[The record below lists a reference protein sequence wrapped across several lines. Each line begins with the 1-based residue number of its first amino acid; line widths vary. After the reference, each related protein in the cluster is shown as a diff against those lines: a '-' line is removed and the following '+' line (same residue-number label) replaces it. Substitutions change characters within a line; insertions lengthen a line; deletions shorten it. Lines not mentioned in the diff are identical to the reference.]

1 MLLQKHNQYCRLT
14 SQNSFLSEDPLLLT
28 SPVCRNN
35 CSTARVY
42 VSFDQT
48 NCSTQSLIQYP
59 KAHHKELAMTSTE
72 KQRILSQKKEKIRLG
87 GGQDRIDKQ
96 HQSGKMTARERLA
109 RLFDPGTFIETDAFV
124 KNRCTRF
131 GMDKLSFEGESVVTG
146 YGQIEGRVVYAFSQ
160 DFTITGGAL
169 GEMHAKKIV
178 KAMDSAVKIGAP
190 IVGLNDSGGAR
201 IQEAVDA
208 LSGYGDIFYRNSI
221 YSGVIPQISAIMG
234 PCAGG
239 AVYSP
244 ALTDFIFMVDKTS
257 QMFITG
263 PQVIKTVTG
272 EIVSAEE
279 LGGAMTH
286 NRVSGNAHFLSAS
299 EEECLDAIRRLIRYL
314 PGNSLEKSPTLIT
327 PNDLNRTIDTLD
339 TLIPDHP
346 NKPYDILDVIL
357 AIVDNG
363 DFMEYQPYFA
373 CNLVTGLAHINGQAV
388 GIVAN
393 QPKVMAGCLD
403 LNAGD
408 KAARFIRTCD
418 AFNIPLLTFVD
429 VPGFLPGATQE
440 FGGIIRH
447 GAKIL
452 YAYSEATVPKITVI
466 TRKAYGGAYV
476 AMCSKS
482 LGADM
487 VFAWPTAEVAVMGS
501 EGAVNII
508 FKNEIS
514 KAEDKEGVKAKILAD
529 YEAEFATP
537 YKAAERGF
545 VDDVIEPRSTR
556 KRVIDALN
564 MLSGKRERRP
574 GKKHGN
580 IPL

>member
-1 MLLQKHNQYCRLT
+1 MSVNKIELLRSKKT
-14 SQNSFLSEDPLLLT
+14 
-28 SPVCRNN
+28 
-35 CSTARVY
+35 
-42 VSFDQT
+42 
-48 NCSTQSLIQYP
+48 
-59 KAHHKELAMTSTE
+59 KLA
-72 KQRILSQKKEKIRLG
+72 LG
-87 GGQDRIDKQ
+87 GGQERIDKQ
-96 HQSGKMTARERLA
+96 HAKGKMTARERL
-109 RLFDPGTFIETDAFV
+109 LYFFDDHSFVELDAFI
-124 KNRCTRF
+124 KNRCTNF
-131 GMDKLSFEGESVVTG
+131 GMDAMDIEGESVVTG
-146 YGQIEGRVVYAFSQ
+146 YGRVNGRLVYAFSQ
-160 DFTITGGAL
+160 DFTVTGGAL
-169 GEMHAKKIV
+169 GEMHARKVV
-178 KAMDSAVKIGAP
+178 KAMDGAIKVGAP

-208 LSGYGDIFYRNSI
+208 LSGYGDLFFRNAI
-221 YSGVIPQISAIMG
+221 YSGVVPQISAIMG

-244 ALTDFIFMVDKTS
+244 ALTDFIFMVDQTS

-272 EIVSAEE
+272 EQVSAED

-286 NRVSGNAHFLSAS
+286 NSISGNVHFISDSDRDCIDQIKRLLSF
-299 EEECLDAIRRLIRYL
+299 L
-314 PGNSLEKSPTLIT
+314 PSNNLEKTPPLSCKDDPNRPIEQFETLMPDN
-327 PNDLNRTIDTLD
+327 PNQ
-339 TLIPDHP
+339 
-346 NKPYDILDVIL
+346 PYDIHELIIPIID
-357 AIVDNG
+357 DG

-373 CNLVTGLAHINGQAV
+373 TNLITGFGRINGQSI

-393 QPKVMAGCLD
+393 QPTMMAGCLD
-403 LNAGD
+403 MNAGD

-418 AFNIPLLTFVD
+418 SFNIPLLTFVD
-429 VPGFLPGATQE
+429 VPGFLPGTAQE
-440 FGGIIRH
+440 YGGIIRH

-452 YAYSEATVPKITVI
+452 YAYSEATVPKVTLI

-487 VFAWPTAEVAVMGS
+487 VFAWPTAEIAVMGS

-508 FKNEIS
+508 FKHDIS
-514 KAEDKEGVKAKILAD
+514 KSEDKAATKEKLLKE

-545 VDDVIEPRSTR
+545 VDDVIEPRRTR
-556 KRVIDALN
+556 QRIIDAFT
-564 MLSGKRERRP
+564 MLAGKREKRP
-574 GKKHGN
+574 AKKHGN

>member
-1 MLLQKHNQYCRLT
+1 MSLDKREILL
-14 SQNSFLSEDPLLLT
+14 
-28 SPVCRNN
+28 
-35 CSTARVY
+35 
-42 VSFDQT
+42 
-48 NCSTQSLIQYP
+48 
-59 KAHHKELAMTSTE
+59 
-72 KQRILSQKKEKIRLG
+72 QKKEKIYLG
-87 GGQDRIDKQ
+87 GGQKRIEKQ
-96 HQSGKMTARERLA
+96 HSSGKMTARERLLH
-109 RLFDPGTFIETDAFV
+109 LFDEGTFIEIDAFV
-124 KNRCTRF
+124 KNRCTNF
-131 GMDKLSFEGESVVTG
+131 GMDKLDLEGESVVTG

-169 GEMHAKKIV
+169 GEMHAKKVV
-178 KAMDSAVKIGAP
+178 KAMDSAVKVGAP

-221 YSGVIPQISAIMG
+221 YSGVIPQVSAIMG

-272 EIVSAEE
+272 EIVTAED

-286 NRVSGNAHFLSAS
+286 NSVSGNVHFIADT
-299 EEECLDAIRRLIRYL
+299 EKECLDGIRRLLQFL
-314 PGNSLEKSPTLIT
+314 PANSMEKAPVQATT
-327 PNDLNRTIDTLD
+327 NDLNRSIEELNS
-339 TLIPDHP
+339 LIPDNP

-357 AIVDNG
+357 PIVDNG
-363 DFMEYQPYFA
+363 DFMQYQPYFA
-373 CNLVTGLAHINGQAV
+373 TNLITGLARINGQSV
-388 GIVAN
+388 GIIAN
-393 QPKVMAGCLD
+393 QPNVMAGCLD
-403 LNAGD
+403 MNAGD

-429 VPGFLPGATQE
+429 VPGFLPGTNQE

-452 YAYSEATVPKITVI
+452 YAYSEATVPKVTVI

-508 FKNEIS
+508 FKNDIAN
-514 KAEDKEGVKAKILAD
+514 AEDKETTKQKILEEYA
-529 YEAEFATP
+529 AEFATP

-545 VDDVIEPRSTR
+545 VDDVIEPHTTR
-556 KRVIDALN
+556 QRIIDAYN
-564 MLSGKRERRP
+564 MLAGKREKRP
-574 GKKHGN
+574 TKKHGN